1 MLIAMHTNH
10 VCRPLLR
17 SLLLAG
23 LTLMFCGGFLP
34 AAAES
39 LFAREALGEW
49 LDGYDL
55 RGETLGSTGIG
66 TIDPHNFSSLN
77 PASGAW
83 TPFVQGYFAM
93 QGAVNWTEDGTDTAR
108 RSSGLISGLGLSVP
122 VNKQWALRFML
133 RPQTDGTYRI
143 QEMAPIGSDDPDANR
158 HIEEGSRGLL
168 SYSADLTYHG
178 RTWAV
183 GLRGGLLAGSLLD
196 QTSYELSDSGW
207 VDTEDRRTLR
217 CEPTVRYGAGFQ
229 WSPIDRVTFGAMAIL
244 GQTMELEETFT
255 APAGTEW
262 TTTKRSMDHPRTYGA
277 GLSYF
282 LNRRFRVS
290 ADVVTREWEELKLS
304 PGSTPAT
311 DELPLR
317 NTTAWGIGVERVPA
331 EPELGLSFVDR
342 VAWRAGFAFIPWYA
356 QDAGGNPVDE
366 RRYTFGIGIPIKHRR
381 GSLDFLIAYGQR
393 GSVGENGI
401 AEEYVRMGLAAVFG
415 AVPREY

>member
-1 MLIAMHTNH
+1 MLISMHTKH
-10 VCRPLLR
+10 IRRPVRRALLW
-17 SLLLAG
+17 AG
-23 LTLMFCGGFLP
+23 LALTISAGCFP

-66 TIDPHNFSSLN
+66 TVDPHNFSSIN

-93 QGAVNWTEDGTDTAR
+93 QGAVNWAEDGTDTAR

-122 VNKQWALRFML
+122 VTKHWALRFML

-143 QEMAPIGSDDPDANR
+143 QEVAPIGSDDPEGNI

-168 SYSADLTYHG
+168 SYSGDLTYRG
-178 RTWAV
+178 RLWAV
-183 GLRGGLLAGSLLD
+183 GLRAGLLAGSLLD
-196 QTSYELSDSGW
+196 QTTYELSDSGW

-217 CEPTVRYGAGFQ
+217 CEPTLRYGAGFQ
-229 WSPIDRVTFGAMAIL
+229 WSPMDRVTLGAMVML
-244 GQTMELEETFT
+244 GQSLDLEETFT

-262 TTTKRSMDHPRTYGA
+262 TTTKRSMDHPRTYCG
-277 GLSYF
+277 GFSYF

-290 ADVVTREWEELKLS
+290 ADVVAREWEDLTLS

-317 NTTAWGIGVERVPA
+317 NTTAWGVGVERVA
-331 EPELGLSFVDR
+331 ADHEFGLGFFDQL
-342 VAWRAGFAFIPWYA
+342 AWRAGFAFIPWYA

-366 RRYTFGIGIPIKHRR
+366 RRYTFGIGVPIKHRR
-381 GSLDFLIAYGQR
+381 GSLDFLFAYGQR

-415 AVPREY
+415 AAPREY